1 MEGILKVTPEKL
13 IQASGEFASTGKTIN
28 SLTQEMTTIINGLK
42 SIWQG
47 DAATGYGNKFN
58 GLQDDIE
65 KMNRMIQEH
74 VTDLNEMARE
84 YQSAETA
91 NTEESSRLLTEVI
104 V

>member
-13 IQASGEFASTGKTIN
+13 IQASTEFSATGKTI
-28 SLTQEMTTIINGLK
+28 STLTQEMTTIINGLK
-42 SIWQG
+42 TIWQG
-47 DAATGYGNKFN
+47 DAATTYGNKFN

-65 KMNRMIQEH
+65 KINRMIQEH
-74 VTDLNEMARE
+74 VTDLNEMAGE

-91 NTEESSRLLTEVI
+91 NVDEGARLLTEVI

>member
-13 IQASGEFASTGKTIN
+13 IQASTEFSSTGKTIA

-47 DAATGYGNKFN
+47 DAATGYSNKFN

-65 KMNRMIQEH
+65 KINKMIQEH

-84 YQSAETA
+84 YQSAEAT